1 MTASASRHSSDV
13 EDDIIDR
20 NGQGVEDVECG
31 LVTFKVSSGVLDP
44 VWLPCSRPRRPRP
57 LLNTWSQQS
66 DVSPF
71 ILAVMPPLM
80 MISNKVMI
88 RLAMAGDDELLP
100 LTAYSPSLQP
110 STALLGSWI
119 SSL

>member
-1 MTASASRHSSDV
+1 MTASASLHSSDV

-20 NGQGVEDVECG
+20 NGQGVEDVEGG

-44 VWLPCSRPRRPRP
+44 VWLPCSRPRLPRP
-57 LLNTWSQQS
+57 LLNTCLPQQS
-66 DVSPF
+66 DQNTF
-71 ILAVMPPLM
+71 ILAIMLM

-88 RLAMAGDDELLP
+88 MAMAGDDELLP